1 MFKSDSQSKD
11 IFKISFNIQY
21 KDINIFEEFFTEKV
35 SAISVYE
42 VKSKTLESQPK
53 DIWCF
58 EIYCD
63 NQTNLVTLKKE
74 VQELAKLNNIE
85 INSDIISEEIED
97 KDWVAFYQNQLAP
110 IQTNRFFICTTLHQ
124 DKCPKDK
131 TLILIEASRAFGTGT
146 HETTSGCIEAL
157 ECLKDIKANKILDI
171 GTGSGILSFIAEKLW
186 NEAEILACDI
196 DNASVEIA
204 KENASFNNSNIKFY
218 QNTSENILLG
228 NYYNSKFDL
237 VISNILALPL
247 IELSTQI
254 SNLMNKN
261 GYLVLSGFLDNQ
273 LEDVRDAYEKIG
285 FEVKEIIYK
294 NSWVILI
301 AAYYK

>member
-1 MFKSDSQSKD
+1 
-11 IFKISFNIQY
+11 
-21 KDINIFEEFFTEKV
+21 
-35 SAISVYE
+35 
-42 VKSKTLESQPK
+42 
-53 DIWCF
+53 
-58 EIYCD
+58 
-63 NQTNLVTLKKE
+63 
-74 VQELAKLNNIE
+74 
-85 INSDIISEEIED
+85 
-97 KDWVAFYQNQLAP
+97 
-110 IQTNRFFICTTLHQ
+110 
-124 DKCPKDK
+124 
-131 TLILIEASRAFGTGT
+131 
-146 HETTSGCIEAL
+146 
-157 ECLKDIKANKILDI
+157 

-218 QNTSENILLG
+218 QNTSENILLDS
-228 NYYNSKFDL
+228 YYNSKFDL

-273 LEDVRDAYEKIG
+273 LADVRDAYEKIG

-294 NSWVILI
+294 NTWVILI
-301 AAYYK
+301 AAYYN